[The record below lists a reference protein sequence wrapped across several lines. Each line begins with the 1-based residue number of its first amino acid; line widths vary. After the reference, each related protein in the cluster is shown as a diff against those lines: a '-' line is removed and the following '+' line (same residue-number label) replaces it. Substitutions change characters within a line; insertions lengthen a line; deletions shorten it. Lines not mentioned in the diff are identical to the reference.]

1 MAVQQGLFT
10 QGPSVDDILAKRNQ
24 RSADMQQQLMNQAAQ
39 GARDPAKMRAVSL
52 LGSSLGRA
60 LAGSMGGQDKQIDDL
75 KAKNAAQADL
85 QKRFGQELMTG
96 TPESNIAMGGEL
108 IQMGYVDKG
117 GQLLKKGQ
125 TDQATKAAKQAATLK
140 EQQRREALIRAA
152 TNLKL
157 DSTIELLNNGGDMDE
172 AADQIR
178 SQEEIKI
185 ADQKGRAGKLALS
198 AKYNKGKE
206 WAERVKSGEFD
217 SMDSTLFVDM
227 LKGVEADLKPFK
239 NADGKTEFL
248 RVDNSGRV
256 FNPKTQ
262 TWVEASELKLSV
274 APQLTQEVEQ
284 MDYITRSLVDTEL
297 KTYGEVHTK
306 ATDAQRLLELN
317 YVSQDMLDKG
327 LISGKM
333 GEFSLQTRK
342 LLGAMGLS
350 SDEMDSMVGNTE
362 AFFAFRGRA
371 VAEIIK
377 AFGAGTGLSDKDRE
391 YAAKIAGG
399 EITLE
404 PQSIQNLLE
413 LERKYASMAIAKN
426 NSVVDRLVAITGND
440 QWKNSTDFYLE
451 APVRPQMET
460 TPQEPQATQIS
471 AEAQAILDRINP
483 SR

>member
-1 MAVQQGLFT
+1 MATQQGLFT
-10 QGPSVDDILAKRNQ
+10 QGPSVEDLLTQRNQ
-24 RSADMQQQLMNQAAQ
+24 RAGDLQQQLMMQAAQ
-39 GARDPAKMRAVSL
+39 GARNPAKMQAASL

-60 LAGSMGGQDKQIDDL
+60 LAGGMDKGEDTELAEL
-75 KAKNAAQADL
+75 KAKNTEQAAL
-85 QKRFGQELMTG
+85 QKRFGQEMMTG

-108 IQMGYVDKG
+108 IQMGYVEKG

-125 TDQATKAAKQAATLK
+125 ADAATQAAALK
-140 EQQRREALIRAA
+140 AQQRRESLIRAA

-206 WAERVKSGEFD
+206 WAQRVQSGEFD

-248 RVDNSGRV
+248 RVDNSGKV

-317 YVSQDMLDKG
+317 HVSQDMLDKG

-333 GEFSLQTRK
+333 GEFGLQTRK

-350 SDEMDSMVGNTE
+350 TEDMDSMVGNTE

-391 YAAKIAGG
+391 YAQKIAGG

-404 PQSIQNLLE
+404 SQSIQNLLE
-413 LERKYASMAIAKN
+413 LERKYAGMAIAKN

-440 QWKNSTDFYLE
+440 QWKNATDFYLE
-451 APVRPQMET
+451 APVRPQVQT
-460 TPQEPQATQIS
+460 VPQEPQATQIS